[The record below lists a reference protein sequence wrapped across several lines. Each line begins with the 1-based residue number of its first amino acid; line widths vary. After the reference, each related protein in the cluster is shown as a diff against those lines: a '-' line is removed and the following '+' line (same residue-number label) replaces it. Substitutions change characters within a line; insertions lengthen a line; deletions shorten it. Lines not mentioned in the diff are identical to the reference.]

1 MPFDLITGAAI
12 SLPSVQQEQQ
22 EEDTDIEFKRLV
34 VVNKSKSKSKHVSRF
49 VRMHKRKTRRRR
61 VVTNRR
67 LLKMACILL
76 ACIHKSLNGCR
87 QA

>member
-22 EEDTDIEFKRLV
+22 QEETDIEFKRLV
-34 VVNKSKSKSKHVSRF
+34 VVNKSKSKRVSRF
-49 VRMHKRKTRRRR
+49 VRMHKRKTNRR
-61 VVTNRR
+61 VMTNRR
-67 LLKMACILL
+67 LLKIACILL
-76 ACIHKSLNGCR
+76 ACIHKSINGCR